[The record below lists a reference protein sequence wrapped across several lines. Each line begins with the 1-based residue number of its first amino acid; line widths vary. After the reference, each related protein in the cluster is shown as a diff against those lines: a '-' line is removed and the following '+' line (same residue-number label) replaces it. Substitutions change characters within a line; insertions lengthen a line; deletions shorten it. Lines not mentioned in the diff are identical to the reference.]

1 MDTKKLDRWASLL
14 LDTGKRNN
22 LVNFK
27 DTKASTAEI
36 ILPNPENLFERV
48 ESSASFEV
56 FDPKIADDED
66 EDYTSD
72 QSSDDSE
79 EDEKKKKQDK
89 LNRQD
94 YIDTYGSRIRKNN
107 QILLYNANV
116 SPVNALKN
124 IDKKAREHL
133 EETGVNVAYIAFG
146 FIHWKER
153 ADSAYVFRAPI
164 LLAPVTFSND
174 SAVDPWFVK
183 MTDDDVVVNP
193 TFSFKMDAE
202 QGMQLPD

>member
-27 DTKASTAEI
+27 DTKASTVEI
-36 ILPNPENLFERV
+36 ILPNPEDLFERV

-107 QILLYNANV
+107 QILLYFYTM
-116 SPVNALKN
+116 P
-124 IDKKAREHL
+124 
-133 EETGVNVAYIAFG
+133 
-146 FIHWKER
+146 
-153 ADSAYVFRAPI
+153 
-164 LLAPVTFSND
+164 
-174 SAVDPWFVK
+174 
-183 MTDDDVVVNP
+183 M
-193 TFSFKMDAE
+193 
-202 QGMQLPD
+202 